1 MGKEAISTNIVVR
14 PTEPYDHQGLYELY
28 QHPAVYRQTLALP
41 SQSLHSWEKRLSAIP
56 SHVHSFVAVF
66 DNDDEYR
73 IVGNVALTIET
84 AMRRRH
90 AGSIVIAV
98 SPDNHG
104 QGIGTM
110 LMQTIVDLADNW
122 LGLSRLELQVYTDN
136 TPAIALYEKFGFVSE
151 GTLRHYAYRDG
162 KLCDLYMMAR
172 TNTPSDTNE

>member
-1 MGKEAISTNIVVR
+1 MGKAISTNIVVR
-14 PTEPYDHQGLYELY
+14 PTEPYDHQGLYDLY
-28 QHPAVYRQTLALP
+28 RQPEVYRQTLALP

-56 SHVHSFVAVF
+56 SHVHSFVALL

-84 AMRRRH
+84 AVRRRH

-98 SPDNHG
+98 STDSHG
-104 QGIGTM
+104 QGIGTI

-136 TPAIALYEKFGFVSE
+136 TPAIALYEKFGFINE
-151 GTLRHYAYRDG
+151 GTLQNYAYRDG

-172 TNTPSDTNE
+172 TKNSSDTN

>member
-1 MGKEAISTNIVVR
+1 MVR
-14 PTEPYDHQGLYELY
+14 PTEPYDHQGLYDLY
-28 QHPAVYRQTLALP
+28 RQPEVYRQTLALP

-56 SHVHSFVAVF
+56 SHVHSFVALL

-84 AMRRRH
+84 AVRRRH

-98 SPDNHG
+98 SADSHG

-122 LGLSRLELQVYTDN
+122 LDLSRLELQVYTDN
-136 TPAIALYEKFGFVSE
+136 TPAIALYEKFGFINE
-151 GTLRHYAYRDG
+151 GTLRNYAYRDG

-172 TNTPSDTNE
+172 TKNSSDTN

>member
-1 MGKEAISTNIVVR
+1 MGKQAKNANILIR
-14 PTEPYDHQGLYELY
+14 PTEPYDHQGLHELY
-28 QHPAVYRQTLALP
+28 QHPEVYRQTLALP
-41 SQSLHSWEKRLSAIP
+41 SQSLHSWEVRLTAIP
-56 SHVHSFVAVF
+56 SHVHSFVALLDDD
-66 DNDDEYR
+66 DNYR
-73 IVGNVALTIET
+73 VLGNIALTVES

-98 SPDNHG
+98 SPDSHG

-110 LMQTIVDLADNW
+110 LMQTIIDLADNW

-136 TPAIALYEKFGFVSE
+136 TPAIALYEKFGFITE

-172 TNTPSDTNE
+172 TKNPSDTN